1 MNKVSNEDL
10 GEVIS
15 DNCEAIQ
22 DLKDRISRLEKFVLL
37 AIVTN
42 LPQLLEIFQV

>member
-1 MNKVSNEDL
+1 MSKLSNEDL

-15 DNCEAIQ
+15 ANCEKIQ
-22 DLKDRISRLEKFVLL
+22 ELKDRISRLEKFVLL